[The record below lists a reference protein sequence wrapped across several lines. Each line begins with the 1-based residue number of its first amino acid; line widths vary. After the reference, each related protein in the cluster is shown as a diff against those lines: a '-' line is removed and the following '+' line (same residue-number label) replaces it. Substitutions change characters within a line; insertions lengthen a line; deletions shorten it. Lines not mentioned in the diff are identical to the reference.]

1 MTIGNPLLELKNIG
15 NTSAHWLNT
24 IGIKSQDDLIAMGP
38 VTAYIRIE
46 SKGIKVSKVLLY
58 ALQGALLDVH
68 WNDLEPSL
76 KQSLLQ
82 ELSSQQSNNR

>member
-24 IGIKSQDDLIAMGP
+24 IGIKSLEDLAAIGP
-38 VTAYIRIE
+38 VAAYMRIE
-46 SKGIKVSKVLLY
+46 NKGIKVSKVLLY
-58 ALQGALLDVH
+58 ALQGALLNVH

-76 KQSLLQ
+76 KQQLLQ
-82 ELSSQQSNNR
+82 ELSSQQSNTL